1 MSIEMKL
8 NLLSGI
14 YRLYDDFMKGLDTA
28 CQKQCAHCCT
38 ANVSITTLE
47 GYYLIDKLDSDQRT
61 NLKLALVKEAIPD
74 RFRPLLTTNRIA
86 ELCRN
91 GEEIPEDTISKGHQ
105 ECPLL
110 HQDLCPVYLLRP
122 FGCRC
127 FVSRIPCGA
136 SGVADVDDFVLSVN
150 TVFLQTIEHVDKDGC
165 SGNLI
170 DVLLHLLSDEN
181 RSAYLNDGL
190 RCQSHGLIPNH
201 GLTVLMVPPE
211 QKERLQPI
219 LAALNNLP
227 PFKRR

>member
-14 YRLYDDFMKGLDTA
+14 YRLYDEFMNGLDTA

-38 ANVSITTLE
+38 TNVSITTLE
-47 GYYLIDKLDSDQRT
+47 GYYLIDKLDSDQRAS
-61 NLKLALVKEAIPD
+61 LKLALVKEAISD

-91 GEEIPEDTISKGHQ
+91 GEEIPEDTLSKGHQ
-105 ECPLL
+105 KCPLL
-110 HQDLCPVYLLRP
+110 LEDLCPVYLLRP

-170 DVLLHLLSDEN
+170 DVLLRLLPAEN
-181 RSAYLNDGL
+181 RSAYQNDSL
-190 RCQSHGLIPNH
+190 RCQSNGLIPNH
-201 GLTVLMVPPE
+201 GLTVLMIPPE

-219 LAALNNLP
+219 LTALNRL
-227 PFKRR
+227 

>member
-14 YRLYDDFMKGLDTA
+14 YRLYDEFMTGFDTA

-61 NLKLALVKEAIPD
+61 NLKLALVKESISD
-74 RFRPLLTTNRIA
+74 RFRPRLTTNRIA

-91 GEEIPEDTISKGHQ
+91 GEEIPEDTLSKGHQ
-105 ECPLL
+105 KCPLL
-110 HQDLCPVYLLRP
+110 HDNLCLVYFLRP

-170 DVLLHLLSDEN
+170 DVLLRLLSVED
-181 RSAYLNDGL
+181 RRAYRNDDL
-190 RCQSHGLIPNH
+190 RCQSNGLIPNH

-211 QKERLQPI
+211 QTERLQPI
-219 LAALNNLP
+219 LAALNRL
-227 PFKRR
+227 